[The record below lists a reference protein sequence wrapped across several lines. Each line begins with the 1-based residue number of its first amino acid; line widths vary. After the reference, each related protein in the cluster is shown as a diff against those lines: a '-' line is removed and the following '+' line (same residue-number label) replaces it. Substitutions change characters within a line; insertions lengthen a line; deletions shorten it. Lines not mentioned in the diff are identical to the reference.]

1 MRVLLQ
7 RVEYAKVSVEQKV
20 TGKIGPGL
28 LLLFGVESSPKMD
41 HLDWLCQKVLN
52 LRVFKDED
60 KKMNLSVLDI
70 QGEILIVSQFTLFAN
85 TKKGNRPSY
94 TRSAAPPEAESIYQ
108 KFVEKLSQGLGKP
121 VQTGIF
127 GANMDVEFLNQGP
140 VTMMID
146 SEQRDF

>member
-7 RVEYAKVSVEQKV
+7 RVEHANVSVEGKV

-28 LLLFGVESSPKMD
+28 LLLFGVESSPNMD

-52 LRVFKDED
+52 LRVFKDEQG
-60 KKMNLSVLDI
+60 KMNLSVLDVG
-70 QGEILIVSQFTLFAN
+70 GEILVVSQFTLFAS

-94 TRSAAPPEAESIYQ
+94 TRSAAPDEAEIVYQ
-108 KFVEKLSQGLGKP
+108 QFLEKLSTGLGKS
-121 VQTGIF
+121 VQAGIF

-140 VTMMID
+140 VTIMID
-146 SEQRDF
+146 SEQRDY

>member
-7 RVEYAKVSVEQKV
+7 RVEHAKVSVEGEV

-41 HLDWLCQKVLN
+41 HLDWLCQKILN
-52 LRVFKDED
+52 LRVFKDEQD
-60 KKMNLSVLDI
+60 KMNLSILDT
-70 QGEILIVSQFTLFAN
+70 GGDILVVSQFTLFAS

-94 TRSAAPPEAESIYQ
+94 TRSAPPLEAEEIYH
-108 KFVEKLSQGLGKP
+108 KFMEKLSQALGKP
-121 VQTGIF
+121 VQSGVF

-140 VTMMID
+140 VTIMID